1 VAKQKAVI
9 VGVGMV
15 GSTAAYTLATS
26 QVVEE
31 IVLIDRNPEKAWG
44 QAGDINDAMGLESGV
59 RVRSGTY
66 DDIETDDIVIITAGT
81 SQQPGQTRMEL
92 VDVNAEI
99 MRTVVRDIM
108 KHHIEPFLVIV
119 ANPVDVLTYVALK
132 ESGLPKYRVFGTGTT
147 LDTSR
152 LRSHIADAIGV
163 NSREVDAYILG
174 EHGDS
179 SFSTIETAQVGDV
192 PLRDCPGFTEELIEN
207 IDQVIRD
214 RAYRIIEAK
223 QSTYYGIGQVIAKV
237 VAALG
242 KTSKSVF
249 PVCSLVEGEYGLHD
263 VVLGLPS
270 IVSAD
275 GVHILA
281 GYQMT
286 ERQQAAL
293 QLSAEVVKEAI
304 RHIDEQD
311 ELAEKQS
318 E

>member
-1 VAKQKAVI
+1 MAKQKAVI

-44 QAGDINDAMGLESGV
+44 QAADINDAMGLESGV
-59 RVRSGTY
+59 KVRSGTY

-108 KHHIEPFLVIV
+108 KRYIEPFIVVV

-192 PLRDCPGFTEELIEN
+192 PLRECPGFEESLIDN

-242 KTSKSVF
+242 KSSKSVF
-249 PVCSLVEGEYGLHD
+249 PVCSLVEGEYGLD
-263 VVLGLPS
+263 NVVLGLPS
-270 IVSAD
+270 IVSSD

-304 RHIDEQD
+304 NHVLEQ
-311 ELAEKQS
+311 EEIANSQTE
-318 E
+318 

>member
-1 VAKQKAVI
+1 MNRQKAVI

-15 GSTAAYTLATS
+15 GSTAAYTLAIG
-26 QVVEE
+26 QVVDE
-31 IVLIDRNPEKAWG
+31 IVLIDRNEANSWG
-44 QAGDINDAMGLESGV
+44 QAADINDAMGLESGV
-59 RVRSGTY
+59 IVRPGSY
-66 DDIETDDIVIITAGT
+66 DDIETNDIVIVTAGT

-92 VDVNAEI
+92 IDINAGI
-99 MRTVVRDIM
+99 MRGIVKDIM
-108 KHHIEPFLVIV
+108 ARDIEPFIIVV

-132 ESGLPKYRVFGTGTT
+132 ESGLPKNRVFGTGTT

-152 LRSHIADAIGV
+152 LRSHLASNLEV

-179 SFSTIETAQVGDV
+179 SFSTIETAQIGDV
-192 PLRDCPGFTEELIEN
+192 PLREFPNFNEELIQN
-207 IDQVIRD
+207 IDQDIRD

-223 QSTYYGIGQVIAKV
+223 KSTYYGIGQVIAKV
-237 VAALG
+237 VAALRR
-242 KTSKSVF
+242 SSHSVF

-270 IVSAD
+270 TVSAD
-275 GVHILA
+275 GVKILS

-293 QLSAEVVKEAI
+293 ELSAGVVRDAI
-304 RHIDEQD
+304 QNIHRN
-311 ELAEKQS
+311 
-318 E
+318 